1 MPEPNPTPPP
11 ARTFKKWLVPAAIL
25 LAAALL
31 IVLVTANWNAWT
43 ADRPTQETDD
53 AYLRADLTPLST
65 KAAGLVAKVAVS
77 DYQPVKSGD
86 LLIQLRDDD
95 FQAQV
100 REAEASLAAAQNGL
114 VHNNRQKQLQDAK
127 ITEADD
133 GVHAAEADTA
143 AAEAGIEAANATI
156 SGAKSGIAAV
166 QADVERTGKE
176 RRRQE
181 ALIATESTTPQ
192 KLEQAVAEEERLRS
206 QLAARQADLATASAQ
221 LASRKAD
228 LARAEARF
236 QSSRSAREVEKRQRA
251 VFDSQE
257 LQLRSEV
264 NLRKA
269 GLALAQTNLGY
280 TRILAPENGIVSER
294 LVRPGQLVSPGT
306 QVISLV
312 QSDVWVQANYKETQL
327 PRIRSGDFAEI
338 RVDGVPGTIFKG
350 RVDQVAPAS
359 GSQFALLP
367 PDNATGNFTKVVQR
381 VPVKI
386 VLDPNQN
393 GGGRLRPGLSVIA
406 AVHTNTVRQ

>member
-1 MPEPNPTPPP
+1 MPEPIPTSPP
-11 ARTFKKWLVPAAIL
+11 AQTLKKWLVPAAIL
-25 LAAALL
+25 LAAAFL
-31 IVLVTANWNAWT
+31 IVLVTVNWNAWT
-43 ADRPTQETDD
+43 ADRPAQVTDD

-77 DYQPVKSGD
+77 DYQLVKSGD

-100 REAEASLAAAQNGL
+100 REAEASLAAAQDGL
-114 VHNNRQKQLQDAK
+114 VNNDRQKQLQDAK
-127 ITEADD
+127 ITEAAD

-156 SGAKSGIAAV
+156 SGAKSGIAAA

-181 ALIATESTTPQ
+181 ALIGTESTTPQ
-192 KLEQAVAEEERLRS
+192 KLEQAVADEERLRS
-206 QLAARQADLATASAQ
+206 QLAARQADLASASAQ

-228 LARAEARF
+228 LARAEARL

-251 VFDSQE
+251 VLDSQE
-257 LQLRSEV
+257 SQLRSEV

-327 PRIRSGDFAEI
+327 PRIRSGDSAEI

-386 VLDPNQN
+386 VLDPNQQA
-393 GGGRLRPGLSVIA
+393 GGRLRPGLSVIA
-406 AVHTNTVRQ
+406 TVHTNTVRQ

>member
-1 MPEPNPTPPP
+1 MPEPIPTSPP
-11 ARTFKKWLVPAAIL
+11 AQTLKKWLVPAAIL
-25 LAAALL
+25 LAAAFL
-31 IVLVTANWNAWT
+31 IVLVTVNWNAWT
-43 ADRPTQETDD
+43 ADRPAQVTDD

-77 DYQPVKSGD
+77 DYQLVKSGD

-100 REAEASLAAAQNGL
+100 REAEASLAAAQDGL
-114 VHNNRQKQLQDAK
+114 VHNDRQKQLQDAK
-127 ITEADD
+127 ITEAAD

-156 SGAKSGIAAV
+156 SGAKSGIAAA

-181 ALIATESTTPQ
+181 ALIGTESTTPQ
-192 KLEQAVAEEERLRS
+192 KLEQAVADEERLRS
-206 QLAARQADLATASAQ
+206 QLAARQADLASASAQ

-228 LARAEARF
+228 LARAEARL

-251 VFDSQE
+251 VLDSQE
-257 LQLRSEV
+257 SQLRSEV

-386 VLDPNQN
+386 VLDPNQQA
-393 GGGRLRPGLSVIA
+393 GGRLRPGLSVIA
-406 AVHTNTVRQ
+406 TVHTNTVRQ